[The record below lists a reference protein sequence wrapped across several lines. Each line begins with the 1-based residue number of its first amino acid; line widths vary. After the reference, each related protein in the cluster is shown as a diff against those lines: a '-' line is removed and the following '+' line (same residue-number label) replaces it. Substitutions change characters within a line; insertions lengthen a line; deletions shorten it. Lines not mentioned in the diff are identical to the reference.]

1 MQKLKDLDR
10 KTKHAHMRTQSSVF
24 YTPSDKPGGASTG
37 ELVLKRKA
45 GAGKGTKAAM
55 GGIMSHDEGPYAKL
69 DWPSKKGQVA
79 EKPSAQNEKKL
90 KR

>member
-1 MQKLKDLDR
+1 MGTDPKTGDL
-10 KTKHAHMRTQSSVF
+10 T
-24 YTPSDKPGGASTG
+24 
-37 ELVLKRKA
+37 LKRKA

-55 GGIMSHDEGPYAKL
+55 GGIMQHDEGPYAKL

-90 KR
+90 KRQTFIKVMSDKKEPRRQKYDPTNTNEYF